1 MTTILAIGLDPIS
14 ADLAAFPQFTPE
26 MLRSYIDGELDR
38 VRAAGFE
45 VVSCLIDGGDTAAAV
60 VADTLRSRRFDC
72 VVIGAGLRLPPEQLV
87 LFETVVNLVH
97 RLAPDCRIAFNSRPA
112 DTLDA
117 VRRALNVP

>member
-1 MTTILAIGLDPIS
+1 MTTVLAIGLDPIFVE
-14 ADLAAFPQFTPE
+14 LAAFPQFTPQ

-45 VVSCLIDGGDTAAAV
+45 VVSCLVDGGETAAV
-60 VADTLRSRRFDC
+60 VAADALRSRRFDC
-72 VVIGAGLRLPPEQLV
+72 VVIGAGLRLPPERLV
-87 LFETVVNLVH
+87 LFEAIVNLVH
-97 RLAPDCRIAFNSRPA
+97 RLAPDCCIAFNSHPA

>member
-1 MTTILAIGLDPIS
+1 MTTVLAIGLDPTF
-14 ADLAAFPQFTPE
+14 ADLTAFPQFTPQ

-45 VVSCLIDGGDTAAAV
+45 VVSCLIDGGETAAAV
-60 VADTLRSRRFDC
+60 AADALQSCRFDC
-72 VVIGAGLRLPPEQLV
+72 VVIGAGLRLPPERLV
-87 LFETVVNLVH
+87 LFETIINLVH
-97 RLAPDCRIAFNSRPA
+97 RLAPDCRIGFNSHPA